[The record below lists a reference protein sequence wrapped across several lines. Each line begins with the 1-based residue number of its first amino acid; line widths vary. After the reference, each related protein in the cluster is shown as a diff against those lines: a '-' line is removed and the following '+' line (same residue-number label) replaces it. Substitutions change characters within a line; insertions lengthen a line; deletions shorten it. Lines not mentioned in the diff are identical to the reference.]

1 MSLIFRFNQNNSFSA
16 TTNTNRTISLNALNN
31 FKMLLE
37 ILPKNALRLVSSAIL
52 WSPSGQI
59 GPKLHKMLSESQA
72 LCWSKILAFPT
83 PILKLC
89 AAGKKNDTLHYPYH
103 DVTNSTRDMGSS
115 GVNGLNT
122 IKSLKLLYLLISLLF
137 LFVCFFHI
145 RCNKLHFIYT
155 FQKYHAQPHAY
166 LFSTCSKT
174 QLQPYF

>member
-16 TTNTNRTISLNALNN
+16 TTNTNTRISLNALNN

-52 WSPSGQI
+52 RSPSGQI

-72 LCWSKILAFPT
+72 LCWSKILALPT

-89 AAGKKNDTLHYPYH
+89 AAGKNDTLHYPCQ

-115 GVNGLNT
+115 GVNGLNN
-122 IKSLKLLYLLISLLF
+122 IKSLKLLYLLFSLLF
-137 LFVCFFHI
+137 LFMCFL
-145 RCNKLHFIYT
+145 NYTYKLHFIYT
-155 FQKYHAQPHAY
+155 FQKYRAQLHA
-166 LFSTCSKT
+166 
-174 QLQPYF
+174 